1 MKKLE
6 GTYRLE
12 WRKLP
17 DGSVV
22 KPPEVDGLLTF
33 TKDYRNFNVM
43 WKDKTGKIVSIS
55 SAARYRMSGDKYTE
69 TNIYY
74 MINDSAGGKG
84 PEYDLSESSGTGRI
98 KSAGD
103 HMEIKLPLHNEPEA
117 VFEGD
122 EMVAVRKDEFEDH
135 WKKVA

>member
-6 GTYRLE
+6 GTYKLE
-12 WRKLP
+12 WRRLP

-22 KPPEVDGLLTF
+22 KPPVVDGLLTF

-43 WKDKTGKIVSIS
+43 WKDASGKIISIS
-55 SAARYRMSGDKYTE
+55 SAAKYNMSGDKYTE

-74 MINDSAGGKG
+74 MINDAASGKA
-84 PEYDLSESSGTGRI
+84 PEYDLSEASGTALV
-98 KSAGD
+98 KSDKD
-103 HMEIKLPLHNEPEA
+103 HIEFKLPLHNEPDA

-122 EMVAVRKDEFEDH
+122 EMVASREGEFEDH